1 MVIQEAEYK
10 EWKHVVQEIV
20 RFLKADSSFMNMRPL
35 RYSFVYDPPPDSL
48 SSIVSSNGKRRLV
61 LRDAILS
68 SYYHNEVSFMAYF

>member
-35 RYSFVYDPPPDSL
+35 RYSFVYDPHPNSL
-48 SSIVSSNGKRRLV
+48 SSTVSSSGKRRLV

-68 SYYHNEVSFMAYF
+68 SYCHNEVSFVAYF